1 MTVCVVFMN
10 VDGRPDT
17 QLVVLCID

>member
-1 MTVCVVFMN
+1 MTVWVVFMH